1 MLKAEYSSCGEI
13 SSLYPNP
20 IKPIVTWSEAK
31 KHLHEVRLRR
41 QTQLAL
47 NIDECHRL
55 RHLHKQLFHG
65 QLDPSSSLSSTIE
78 KSPSNKSILSDY
90 SLSINK
96 YSIPRIEY
104 ASVIYRQA
112 LPTFE
117 IDKSIKSENESSIVK
132 ELTQSVTDCSYTVPK
147 RTVEKYWESICCTD
161 LLLLLLL
168 VILH

>member
-1 MLKAEYSSCGEI
+1 MLKAEYSS
-13 SSLYPNP
+13 LYPNP
-20 IKPIVTWSEAK
+20 NKPVVTWNEAK

-41 QTQLAL
+41 QTQLAV

-55 RHLHKQLFHG
+55 HHLHKQLFHG
-65 QLDPSSSLSSTIE
+65 QLDSTSTIE
-78 KSPSNKSILSDY
+78 KSPSNKSIQSDY

-117 IDKSIKSENESSIVK
+117 IDKSIRSGNEPPIVK
-132 ELTQSVTDCSYTVPK
+132 ELTQSLYTLPQ
-147 RTVEKYWESICCTD
+147 RSVEKY
-161 LLLLLLL
+161 
-168 VILH
+168 